1 MDVDS
6 NISLFQLY
14 AAYRMTKMMM
24 SMMLEMPEW
33 LQRISQNHQVG
44 VKSMEMLKVI
54 AALEL
59 KGVFSC
65 IALMPEKANKL

>member
-33 LQRISQNHQVG
+33 LQRNHQVG